1 MSQQRKNI
9 FSGFLLSGYNDLKFY
24 GDVEFNID
32 AASKPGQ
39 LVMIS
44 SGANSESVNERWDL
58 NGRILLGFDGTRK
71 LDNGYFA
78 GFSAQPLADMHGS
91 VNIDDALFFLE
102 KMTSGK

>member
-1 MSQQRKNI
+1 M
-9 FSGFLLSGYNDLKFY
+9 
-24 GDVEFNID
+24 
-32 AASKPGQ
+32 
-39 LVMIS
+39 
-44 SGANSESVNERWDL
+44 
-58 NGRILLGFDGTRK
+58 NGGTLMVSILLGFDGTRK